1 MTRHYHASSVLTLLV
16 LFILV
21 SFLHLST
28 PNPLSTLRET
38 NNLHRDT
45 LYAFPE
51 SGSSEQRQEQRQTIP
66 KEQNEEEDELFKG
79 VDPKTLAAVLLEA
92 LNHSYPLQGRDEEE
106 EHDGEEELKAER
118 GEVETYSER
127 TTRDRDG
134 WQELEMLIASQGK
147 ERGIE
152 EEEERK
158 KALEDEERMT
168 EKVTSHTTSHTIQI
182 QTEQQPASSDGKAG
196 NGAAT
201 QQGSSSPEQNS
212 NEEEEQLNS
221 EELKSLETVM
231 KEFPRLNTKRGDD
244 AEQKQRESRA
254 FSSYNEITPIQ
265 KGSDLALSKKKLK
278 WQEETQKALYFPTF
292 AEDNSIYEPMVSK
305 ATQSTSSAEQGGI
318 IDDSSEE
325 EKEEEVLSPEEE
337 EAQAKVEQEEI
348 MRQAEEAQ
356 KAKIE
361 EEKLADIA
369 SDMLLRY
376 MVKQNGNKKYSPSL
390 SNAAEDKRSNE
401 EQEVTEEDDI
411 DPQTIDKL
419 IEISSKLHLPAD
431 DVVDIITD
439 VEKKKKKDMQ
449 SETSSTWHSRPSPLS
464 SSFRSGWQVSNDQN
478 SFSFSKKP
486 SPAVNILKTWFQEKN
501 LPKSGSLQ
509 RKLSKPFL
517 AYHRV
522 WPEKF
527 MPFKQDRLLKPH
539 KYLWRV
545 YPYPQYTY
553 ASNYQRRPFS
563 DYYPFYFTSLPRTKP
578 YYYRTRP
585 SLTFNSFPENT
596 VDDTLTFPPKRRYHS
611 WIQPQLRK
619 PPTHLQQKYYFKNYQ
634 PQTHPQ
640 MFQPA
645 PIAQA
650 RTPPQTGVIHFQPNQ
665 FYTSTVTKNKDYP
678 ETEKQPDDNIHE
690 DLEKFIQKVVMN
702 RLQGMD

>member
-1 MTRHYHASSVLTLLV
+1 MTRYYHASTLLV
-16 LFILV
+16 LFISV

-28 PNPLSTLRET
+28 PNPLSTLKET

-66 KEQNEEEDELFKG
+66 KEQNEEEDELFKD

-92 LNHSYPLQGRDEEE
+92 LNHSYPLQERDEEE
-106 EHDGEEELKAER
+106 EHDGEEEQKTER
-118 GEVETYSER
+118 VKVKEEESYGER

-147 ERGIE
+147 DRRIE

-158 KALEDEERMT
+158 KALKDEERMT
-168 EKVTSHTTSHTIQI
+168 EKVASHTTSHTIQI
-182 QTEQQPASSDGKAG
+182 QREQQPASSDGKEE
-196 NGAAT
+196 NGAAL
-201 QQGSSSPEQNS
+201 QQGSSNLEQSS
-212 NEEEEQLNS
+212 NEKEEQLNS

-231 KEFPRLNTKRGDD
+231 KEFPRLNTKREDG

-254 FSSYNEITPIQ
+254 FSSYKEITPIQ

-305 ATQSTSSAEQGGI
+305 AAQSTASAEQGGMM
-318 IDDSSEE
+318 DDSSEE

-337 EAQAKVEQEEI
+337 EAQAKLEQEEI

-356 KAKIE
+356 KAKME

-376 MVKQNGNKKYSPSL
+376 MVKENGNKKYSPSL

-401 EQEVTEEDDI
+401 EYEVTEEEDI

-419 IEISSKLHLPAD
+419 IEISSKLHLPAN

-449 SETSSTWHSRPSPLS
+449 SEMSSTMHSRPSPLS
-464 SSFRSGWQVSNDQN
+464 SSFLSRWQVSNDQN
-478 SFSFSKKP
+478 SFSFFKQP
-486 SPAVNILKTWFQEKN
+486 SPAVNLKTWFQEKN
-501 LPKSGSLQ
+501 LPKSDSLH
-509 RKLSKPFL
+509 RKLPKPL
-517 AYHRV
+517 LDYHSV
-522 WPEKF
+522 WPDKF
-527 MPFKQDRLLKPH
+527 MPFKQDRLIKPH
-539 KYLWRV
+539 MFLWRV

-553 ASNYQRRPFS
+553 ASNYHRKPFS

-585 SLTFNSFPENT
+585 VLTFNSFPEKS
-596 VDDTLTFPPKRRYHS
+596 VDYTLTFPPKQGYHR
-611 WIQPQLRK
+611 WIQPQLKK

-640 MFQPA
+640 IVQQA
-645 PIAQA
+645 PISQVH
-650 RTPPQTGVIHFQPNQ
+650 TPSLTGAVHFQPSR
-665 FYTSTVTKNKDYP
+665 FYTSTLAKNKDYP
-678 ETEKQPDDNIHE
+678 EIIKQPDGNIHD

-702 RLQGMD
+702 RLQRMD